1 MEELLPIFL
10 SILLKRAVVMK
21 TKRYIISKET
31 RARCRIFRL
40 SDNDTEKFQSISLE
54 LFHYLLEVKSIDF
67 TIYFRVDDEMIEF
80 INAASFSHQ
89 LIHQIIAARNRDYH
103 NVDICVETKDFKRF
117 ETVIN
122 DVREKKIDQ
131 LLRRDPLLDAQ
142 VIRSFVN
149 LSRASQMMVRGG
161 LSPVVAA
168 QARAAA
174 GVLVNNL
181 MECEVAVGTLSRM
194 VQADPTL
201 YDHSA
206 SVAMLSGV
214 IARTMLGRS
223 KDDSALIT
231 QGGLYHDVGK
241 TCVPHAL
248 LNKPGRFTPEEYE
261 HMKSHTTLGYEEICR
276 AIDQGSVI
284 DRNVARVALEHHE
297 KFNGQGYP
305 YGRKGRAEEQEGG
318 IHYYTRIVSIADVY
332 SALLMKR
339 VYKEAYDAHE
349 ALKIMQESSA
359 DYDPIIFRNFE
370 KSVQKTLLRFE
381 ALEKKAQANGKIIIV
396 DPGIGTR
403 IRKTSA

>member
-1 MEELLPIFL
+1 
-10 SILLKRAVVMK
+10 MK
-21 TKRYIISKET
+21 TLLNRTTAMKIKRYIISKET
-31 RARCRIFRL
+31 RARCRIFQL
-40 SDNDTEKFQSISLE
+40 SEANASKFQTVSLE
-54 LFHYLLEVKSIDF
+54 LFHYLLEVKSISF
-67 TIYFRVDDEMIEF
+67 TIFFRVDDEMIEF
-80 INAASFSHQ
+80 IDPASFSQQ
-89 LIHQIIAARNRDYH
+89 LVQQIIAARNREYH

-117 ETVIN
+117 ETAIN

-131 LLRRDPLLDAQ
+131 LLRRDPLLDPQ

-161 LSPVVAA
+161 LSPQVAA
-168 QARAAA
+168 QAREAA
-174 GVLVNNL
+174 GMMVSNL

-214 IARTMLGRS
+214 IARTMLGKSRDES
-223 KDDSALIT
+223 ILIT

-241 TCVPHAL
+241 TCVPYSL
-248 LNKPGRFTPEEYE
+248 LNKPGRFTPEEFE
-261 HMKSHTTLGYEEICR
+261 KMKLHTTLGYEEICR

-297 KFNGQGYP
+297 KFNGCGYP
-305 YGRKGRAEEQEGG
+305 YGRKGRAEEREDG
-318 IHYYTRIVSIADVY
+318 IHIFTRIVSIADVY

-339 VYKEAYDAHE
+339 VYKDAYNASE
-349 ALKIMQESSA
+349 ALSIMHNAAA

-370 KSVQKTLLRFE
+370 KHIHKTLVRFE
-381 ALEKKAQANGKIIIV
+381 ALEKKALTTGKIIMV
-396 DPGIGTR
+396 DPGLGTR

>member
-1 MEELLPIFL
+1 M
-10 SILLKRAVVMK
+10 VVMK
-21 TKRYIISKET
+21 TKRYTISKET
-31 RARCRIFRL
+31 RARCRIFHV
-40 SDNDTEKFQSISLE
+40 SETDMHQFQSISLE
-54 LFHYLLEVKSIDF
+54 LFHYLLEIKSIDF

-80 INAASFSHQ
+80 IDAASFSHQ
-89 LIHQIIAARNRDYH
+89 LVHQIIAARNRDYH
-103 NVDICVETKDFKRF
+103 NVDICVAQKDFKRF
-117 ETVIN
+117 EALIN
-122 DVREKKIDQ
+122 DVREKKIDL

-168 QARAAA
+168 QAREAA

-214 IARTMLGRS
+214 IARTMLGRTREES
-223 KDDSALIT
+223 VLIT

-241 TCVPHAL
+241 TCVPHSL
-248 LNKPGRFTPEEYE
+248 LNKPGRFTPDEYE
-261 HMKSHTTLGYEEICR
+261 RMKSHTTLGYEEICR

-305 YGRKGRAEEQEGG
+305 FGRKGRAEEQEGG
-318 IHYYTRIVSIADVY
+318 IHLFSRVVSIADVY

-339 VYKEAYDAHE
+339 VYKEAYDARD
-349 ALKIMQESSA
+349 ALKIMQDSAA

-370 KSVQKTLLRFE
+370 KNVQKTLVRFE
-381 ALEKKAQANGKIIIV
+381 ALEKKQPNGKIIMV

-403 IRKTSA
+403 IRKNSA

>member
-1 MEELLPIFL
+1 
-10 SILLKRAVVMK
+10 MK
-21 TKRYIISKET
+21 SKRYIISKET
-31 RARCRIFRL
+31 RARCRIFHL
-40 SDNDTEKFQSISLE
+40 NNSDAHKFQSISLE
-54 LFHYLLEVKSIDF
+54 LFHYLLDVKSIDF
-67 TIYFRVDDEMIEF
+67 TIFFRVDNEMIEF
-80 INAASFSHQ
+80 INGASFSHQ
-89 LIHQIIAARNRDYH
+89 LVHQIIAARNREYH
-103 NVDICVETKDFKRF
+103 NVDICVESKDFKRF
-117 ETVIN
+117 EAVIN

-131 LLRRDPLLDAQ
+131 LLRRDPLLDPQ

-168 QARAAA
+168 QAREAA

-214 IARTMLGRS
+214 IARTMLGRTRE
-223 KDDSALIT
+223 DSVLIT

-241 TCVPHAL
+241 TCVPHSL
-248 LNKPGRFTPEEYE
+248 LNKPGRFTPEEFE
-261 HMKSHTTLGYEEICR
+261 SMKSHTTLGYDEICR

-297 KFNGQGYP
+297 KFNGRGYP
-305 YGRKGRAEEQEGG
+305 NGRKGRAEEQEDG
-318 IHYYTRIVSIADVY
+318 IHLFTRIVSIADVY

-339 VYKEAYDAHE
+339 VYKEAYDARN
-349 ALKIMQESSA
+349 ALKIMQDSA
-359 DYDPIIFRNFE
+359 SDYDPIIFRNFE
-370 KSVQKTLLRFE
+370 KNVQKTLSRFE
-381 ALEKKAQANGKIIIV
+381 ALEKKQPNGKIIMV